1 MFPISNHNLDNIYY
15 PRPRNLY
22 KNTLS
27 PTLKIII
34 TTTKPSINSL
44 MNKSRVLVRRN
55 NQVSGVKPPPRI
67 CPRCNSDNTRFCY
80 YNNYS
85 VSQPRYT
92 CKNCR
97 RLWTHGGTL
106 RNISAG
112 GSRIDQP
119 SVAQVVPVETQQVN
133 HHQTFL
139 HGQETNDFLG
149 SIGDSSSSAGVVGSH
164 FGSLPETHGDVVFPV
179 RSHPPMNRPVFNDG
193 SFPQG
198 YYHVGHVNN
207 YNSYR
212 VNQEDPNKPRQRFNN
227 TMSMNHNTST
237 SGSRG

>member
-1 MFPISNHNLDNIYY
+1 MN
-15 PRPRNLY
+15 
-22 KNTLS
+22 
-27 PTLKIII
+27 
-34 TTTKPSINSL
+34 NSHI
-44 MNKSRVLVRRN
+44 LVRRN
-55 NQVSGVKPPPRI
+55 RQVNREKPPPRI
-67 CPRCNSDNTRFCY
+67 CPRCNSDNIRFCY

-85 VSQPRYT
+85 PRYT

-112 GSRIDQP
+112 GSRIDQT

-133 HHQTFL
+133 HHQPFL

-149 SIGDSSSSAGVVGSH
+149 SIGGSSSSAAVVGNH
-164 FGSLPETHGDVVFPV
+164 FGSLPETHGDMVFPF
-179 RSHPPMNRPVFNDG
+179 RSYPPMNRPVFNDG

-207 YNSYR
+207 HNSYR

-237 SGSRG
+237 SGS

>member
-1 MFPISNHNLDNIYY
+1 
-15 PRPRNLY
+15 
-22 KNTLS
+22 
-27 PTLKIII
+27 
-34 TTTKPSINSL
+34 

-55 NQVSGVKPPPRI
+55 NQVSGEKPPPRI

-80 YNNYS
+80 YNNYC

-112 GSRIDQP
+112 GSRIDLICC
-119 SVAQVVPVETQQVN
+119 S
-133 HHQTFL
+133 
-139 HGQETNDFLG
+139 ETNDFLG

-164 FGSLPETHGDVVFPV
+164 FGSLPETHGDMVFPV

-198 YYHVGHVNN
+198 HYHVGHVSN